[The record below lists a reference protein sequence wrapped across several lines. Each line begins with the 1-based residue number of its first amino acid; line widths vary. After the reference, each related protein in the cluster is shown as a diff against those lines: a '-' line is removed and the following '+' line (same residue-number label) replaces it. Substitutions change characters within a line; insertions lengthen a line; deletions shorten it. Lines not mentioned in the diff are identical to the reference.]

1 MATLETQQVDEVIVN
16 SRRKML
22 ALGGAA
28 LAGLAF
34 AGVKLAE
41 GQSAPA
47 YTDADILNFAL
58 NLEYLEAQFYS
69 LATSGTTIEN
79 LGSGIGPGTNK
90 FDGAAVIT
98 KPGGPSALCRSMD
111 AACDSGVRH
120 GNGCRRSAITSTSC
134 APIWVPRPS
143 RSRLS
148 TFTTASTHWL
158 AWRALP
164 APSIHSPTILISW
177 SAHTSSRTWASPHTA
192 EPRRLIT
199 SAALSGGGSGH
210 SGGRGLSRRPDPH
223 LHLYRRPGRES
234 WTAGLHPADL
244 RHPHEAG
251 WKLHRR

>member
-1 MATLETQQVDEVIVN
+1 MANLETQQVDEVIVN

-41 GQSAPA
+41 GQTAPA

-98 KPGGPSALCRSMD
+98 KPGGPSACVVPWTLPAIQAYATETAVEERHHVNFRR
-111 AACDSGVRH
+111 AACS
-120 GNGCRRSAITSTSC
+120 
-134 APIWVPRPS
+134 RP
-143 RSRLS
+143 LQQ
-148 TFTTASTHWL
+148 L
-158 AWRALP
+158 Q
-164 APSIHSPTILISW
+164 
-177 SAHTSSRTWASPHTA
+177 HTSWR
-192 EPRRLIT
+192 
-199 SAALSGGGSGH
+199 
-210 SGGRGLSRRPDPH
+210 GRHRQH
-223 LHLYRRPGRES
+223 LRSIRQRS
-234 WTAGLHPADL
+234 
-244 RHPHEAG
+244 
-251 WKLHRR
+251 